1 MMTRIGTAAA
11 LLVLVGCNPPSATAN
26 GSGNGGQAAG
36 NAASGASAPA
46 PTGAAT
52 GTAPTLDRAFLI
64 GRWTDNGDCSNS
76 TEFSQSG
83 QFQTSSG
90 AGGLWTLAGDQL
102 TLTGSQTMRMQI
114 VVIDQNTINIVNP
127 DGSVG
132 RSTRC

>member
-1 MMTRIGTAAA
+1 MMKRIGTAAA
-11 LLVLVGCNPPSATAN
+11 LLVLVACNPPSATAN

-36 NAASGASAPA
+36 NAASGASNPAPA
-46 PTGAAT
+46 GASTG
-52 GTAPTLDRAFLI
+52 APTLDRAFLI